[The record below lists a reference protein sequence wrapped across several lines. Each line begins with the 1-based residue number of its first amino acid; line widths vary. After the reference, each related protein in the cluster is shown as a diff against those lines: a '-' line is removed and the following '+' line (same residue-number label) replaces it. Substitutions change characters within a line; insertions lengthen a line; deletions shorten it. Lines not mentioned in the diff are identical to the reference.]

1 MVRKLTSRLTRI
13 TLLAL
18 AAACILLVA
27 AINGAN
33 ALIVRAQIDE
43 SLSLLMTSSG
53 QLYTSVQEGSGA
65 GTRHQLLH
73 NSPEPLR
80 RYSRVEEQ
88 RAGRVF

>member
-53 QLYTSVQEGSGA
+53 QLYTRDRKSV
-65 GTRHQLLH
+65 
-73 NSPEPLR
+73 
-80 RYSRVEEQ
+80 V
-88 RAGRVF
+88 